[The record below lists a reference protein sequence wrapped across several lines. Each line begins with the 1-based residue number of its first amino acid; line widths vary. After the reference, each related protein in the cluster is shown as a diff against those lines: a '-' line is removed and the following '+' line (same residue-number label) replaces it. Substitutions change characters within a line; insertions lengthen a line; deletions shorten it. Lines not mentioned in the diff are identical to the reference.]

1 MTRTMKIVIDGA
13 HVVTVSGEEHP
24 GGYIVVDGDR
34 ITAVGPG
41 PAPPG
46 AAAGADERID
56 GAGCLATPGLVNVH
70 HHLYQ
75 WASQGMAV
83 DGTLFEWLTTL
94 YRPWSK
100 MDAEVVSGAA
110 TAALGW
116 LAKSGCTTSSDHHY
130 LFPGGRGDLF
140 AAEIEAAR
148 EIGVRFHPCR
158 GSMDRGESDGGLPPD
173 EVVEDLDTILAETA
187 AAIDRYH
194 DPSPGSMLRVAVA
207 PCSPFSVTRDLLTES
222 ARLAR
227 DRGVRLHTHLAETLD
242 EEEHTSEQFG
252 MTPAEY
258 MDSLGWLGPDV
269 WFAHCVHLHDADIKR
284 LAETGTGVAHCPSS
298 NARLGAGIARVSRM
312 LEEGAAVGLGVDG
325 SASAELVPLAGE
337 IRQALYMQRARN
349 GPTALTARQALHM
362 ATLGGAR
369 CLGREDEI
377 GALEPGRL
385 ADIALWRVDGFHAA
399 VDDPVVAF
407 AFGPTPPL
415 RRLLVAGRT
424 VVDDDTL
431 VTVPQ
436 DEAGRR
442 GADAHRR
449 LMRLAEEV
457 L

>member
-1 MTRTMKIVIDGA
+1 MTIVIDGA

-24 GGYIVVDGDR
+24 SGHIVVDGDR

-46 AAAGADERID
+46 ASAGADERID

-269 WFAHCVHLHDADIKR
+269 WFAHCVHLHDSDIKR
-284 LAETGTGVAHCPSS
+284 LAETGTGIAHCPSS